1 MISPKAALLG
11 VTALLGSMSAAAA
24 PILPVLQLSGSGD
37 FGSVLVGQSA
47 TLGLTAT
54 NTGGSGSKLNATFQ
68 GVTGEFSPNSA
79 QPYSNIAAGQ
89 SKTATYIYA
98 PVNLGADTTT
108 VNVTGNGGS
117 GAVTLTGNG
126 VAPVQKTTVT
136 GAGNV
141 LVGST
146 GTASIAVDNT
156 GNGNLS
162 GKGAV
167 SNLQGSV
174 GAAAGTFTGAGGA
187 VNLADGGKSTFNYQ
201 FVPTVRGLE
210 TKSVQASY
218 SNGNAAG
225 TNKSQSVGAMLTG
238 TGVAAVGSV
247 EVSDPQV
254 TRLGTS
260 MNGAVVVKNLGDGNL
275 SGLGDV
281 SNLKGSVGAAS
292 GAFAGAGGGVNLADN
307 GEVPFFYAFTP
318 VTRGTTTADV
328 GYSFTNGKDDGSNT
342 AFAGVATLTGTAVG
356 PTFSSDIGPGGLDFG
371 AIAVGTAKT
380 LTFNL
385 ANITTDIGPQYL
397 VGLTILDIAIEGF
410 AKDYYT
416 LEGFSAGSVLD
427 PGASITLGIRFDA
440 PGFALPSADALLRVF
455 TDEGASF
462 GSDGAQFVF
471 SLDAASIYLGRG
483 FDVPEPAAASLL
495 VLGLGAMVLRRRRAS
510 ASV

>member
-11 VTALLGSMSAAAA
+11 VTALLGSMSAVAAA

-37 FGSVLVGQSA
+37 FGNVLVGQSA

-54 NTGGSGSKLNATFQ
+54 NAGASGSKLNATFL

-89 SKTATYIYA
+89 SRTATYVYA
-98 PVNLGADTTT
+98 PVNLGTDTST

-117 GAVTLTGNG
+117 GSATLTGKG
-126 VAPVQKTTVT
+126 VAPVQKTTVI

-146 GTASIAVDNT
+146 GVASVTVNNT

-174 GAAAGTFTGAGGA
+174 GAASGTFAGTGGS
-187 VNLADGGKSTFNYQ
+187 VNLPDGGSSTFNYQ
-201 FVPTVRGLE
+201 FAPTSRGLV
-210 TKSVQASY
+210 TQSVQASY

-225 TNKSQSVGAMLTG
+225 TNKSQSVSALLTG
-238 TGVAAVGSV
+238 AGVAAVGSV
-247 EVSDPQV
+247 EVTDPQV

-260 MNGAVVVKNLGDGNL
+260 MNGALVVKNLGDGNL

-281 SNLKGSVGAAS
+281 SNLKGSVAAAS
-292 GAFAGAGGGVNLADN
+292 GVFAGAGGSVNLADN

-318 VTRGTTTADV
+318 VNRGTTTADIA
-328 GYSFTNGKDDGSNT
+328 YTFTNGKDDGSNA
-342 AFAGVATLTGTAVG
+342 AFNGTATLTGGAVG

-371 AIAVGTAKT
+371 TIAAGTAKT

-385 ANITTDIGPQYL
+385 ANVTADIGPQYL
-397 VGLTILDIAIEGF
+397 VGLTILDIAIEGV
-410 AKDYYT
+410 AREYYT
-416 LEGFSAGSVLD
+416 LEGFSAGTVLD
-427 PGASITLGIRFDA
+427 PGASIALGVRFDA

-455 TDEGASF
+455 TDEGTSF
-462 GSDGAQFVF
+462 GGDGAQFVF
-471 SLDAASIYLGRG
+471 SLDAASHFLSRST
-483 FDVPEPAAASLL
+483 DVPEPQALSLL
-495 VLGLGAMVLRRRRAS
+495 GLGLGALVLRRRCAS
-510 ASV
+510 T